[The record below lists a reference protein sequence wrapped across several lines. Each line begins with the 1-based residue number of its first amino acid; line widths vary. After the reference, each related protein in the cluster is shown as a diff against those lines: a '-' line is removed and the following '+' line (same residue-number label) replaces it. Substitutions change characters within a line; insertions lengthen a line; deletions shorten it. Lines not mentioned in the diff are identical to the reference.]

1 MKVYIAGPITNDPN
15 YKDKFYDAEMA
26 LRYEGHTILN
36 PSELP
41 RGLTNADYMRID
53 LAMID
58 VADIVAFLPGWEK
71 SQGASLEHA
80 YCQYTGKQTLYLIS
94 YTPYQNRVTLA
105 DLGGFSF

>member
-1 MKVYIAGPITNDPN
+1 MMKVYIAGPITNDPD
-15 YKDKFYDAEMA
+15 YKDKFYDAEQA

-58 VADIVAFLPGWEK
+58 VADVVAFLPGWEE

-80 YCQYTGKQTLYLIS
+80 YCQYISKQTMYLES
-94 YTPYQNRVTLA
+94 YTPYQNIV
-105 DLGGFSF
+105 DIVGYGF

>member
-1 MKVYIAGPITNDPN
+1 MKVYIAGPITNDPK

-26 LRYEGHTILN
+26 LMSEGHTILN

-58 VADIVAFLPGWEK
+58 VADIVAFLPGWEE
-71 SQGASLEHA
+71 SQGASLENA

-94 YTPYQNRVTLA
+94 YTPYQNIVNPVNY
-105 DLGGFSF
+105 GF